1 MQISEIFLEI
11 LLSFEDLCL
20 SRLGSLPKNCEH
32 SRFFEV
38 ISEQTQ
44 IHGIKA
50 QKILSHLNGINNKR
64 LILRIETLGRDFV
77 ANGDVIIETERLL
90 GRLIDT
96 ELRDKLEDYKV
107 YKILH
112 AERSS
117 PPLLDICKKNVQA
130 DNMSDICDENGNKI
144 MSQTDLE

>member
-1 MQISEIFLEI
+1 M
-11 LLSFEDLCL
+11 
-20 SRLGSLPKNCEH
+20 
-32 SRFFEV
+32 
-38 ISEQTQ
+38 
-44 IHGIKA
+44 
-50 QKILSHLNGINNKR
+50 
-64 LILRIETLGRDFV
+64 RIETLGRDFV

-117 PPLLDICKKNVQA
+117 PPFLDICKKNVQA